1 MFISYEIGLKYF
13 PEPSLVTGDLWL
25 LWFGD
30 ESQFL
35 ISFSYQIKKK
45 RKERKKKKKRLLW
58 LHFSTKENDDF
69 IYVDF
74 HMSEDE
80 RKRSL

>member
-30 ESQFL
+30 ESQLL
-35 ISFSYQIKKK
+35 ISFLSQILKK
-45 RKERKKKKKRLLW
+45 RKERKKKKRDYSDCIFQQKRMMIS
-58 LHFSTKENDDF
+58 F
-69 IYVDF
+69 
-74 HMSEDE
+74 M
-80 RKRSL
+80 

>member
-35 ISFSYQIKKK
+35 ISFLYQI
-45 RKERKKKKKRLLW
+45 
-58 LHFSTKENDDF
+58 
-69 IYVDF
+69 
-74 HMSEDE
+74 
-80 RKRSL
+80 